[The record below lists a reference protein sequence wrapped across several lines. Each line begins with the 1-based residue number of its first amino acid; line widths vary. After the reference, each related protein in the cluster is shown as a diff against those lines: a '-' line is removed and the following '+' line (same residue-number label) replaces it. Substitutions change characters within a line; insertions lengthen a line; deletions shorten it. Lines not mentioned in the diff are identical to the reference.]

1 MKQRARHTVKNR
13 ANQRPGIASQWLKR
27 PNLVIDR
34 TPGARAAK
42 GERDGWVMENEAK
55 RAAALLTGAQ
65 GSTAFAGNLRAGP
78 TAAYCSGTPTYRRR
92 GARQNDRPN
101 SELGCPGW
109 GAA

>member
-1 MKQRARHTVKNR
+1 MKQRARHTVKTGPIRDQGSR
-13 ANQRPGIASQWLKR
+13 AKWLKR
-27 PNLVIDR
+27 PDLVIDR

-42 GERDGWVMENEAK
+42 GERDGWVVENETR

-65 GSTAFAGNLRAGP
+65 GSTAFARNLRAGP

-109 GAA
+109 GAV